1 VLLRQDQPREA
12 DGGRAENSLWR
23 RNIEL
28 STWTVPLNGLLALLH
43 SSPSTPLSDPLRGFE
58 RSTWALIAVNGFG
71 GLLVAVVIKYADNIW
86 KGFATAG
93 AILLTGLLAPL
104 LELGPPPNA
113 LLLLGAALVVASVL
127 LYAAT
132 PPPHRTAAR
141 AVLMPGA
148 RVAT

>member
-1 VLLRQDQPREA
+1 VIR
-12 DGGRAENSLWR
+12 
-23 RNIEL
+23 
-28 STWTVPLNGLLALLH
+28 
-43 SSPSTPLSDPLRGFE
+43 
-58 RSTWALIAVNGFG
+58 FG

-132 PPPHRTAAR
+132 PPPPHRTAAR
-141 AVLMPGA
+141 AVLLPA